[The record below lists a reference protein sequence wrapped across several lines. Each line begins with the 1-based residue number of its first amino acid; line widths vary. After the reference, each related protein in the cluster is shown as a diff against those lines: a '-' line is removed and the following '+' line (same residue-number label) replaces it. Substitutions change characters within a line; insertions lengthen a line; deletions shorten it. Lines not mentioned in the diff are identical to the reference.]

1 MLRAAS
7 RTSPCLRAVRPG
19 ALRIQQL
26 LMISDSPAPA
36 SRDRDYLVPHRTN
49 PARRAGGAL
58 MLHQSAR
65 APKMLLALSL
75 PCDTRGRA

>member
-19 ALRIQQL
+19 ALQQL

-65 APKMLLALSL
+65 APKMLLALLSL